1 VCTLRVSACMHIS
14 IGGITVYV
22 GSPCIYIE
30 LVIDISCRII
40 YLVYKT
46 CMVAIDLHRTSEG
59 AFVFVPYVWRLGINL
74 LGFSRSKTQNLMKCF
89 IWTKNEI

>member
-1 VCTLRVSACMHIS
+1 VYLESECM
-14 IGGITVYV
+14 YA
-22 GSPCIYIE
+22 YINRRNNCLCGVPMYRE
-30 LVIDISCRII
+30 LVVDISSRII

>member
-22 GSPCIYIE
+22 GSSMCRE

-46 CMVAIDLHRTSEG
+46 CMGAMDLHRTCEG
-59 AFVFVPYVWRLGINL
+59 AFVFVSYIWRLGISL

-89 IWTKNEI
+89 IGTKNEI